1 MIAVPFAI
9 LVVLIVIG
17 MPIGFALLV
26 AAVATLYT
34 LGLAPITFI
43 PDVLEDSVQ
52 HFTLLAIPFF
62 LLAAELLTAGGLIDR
77 IFDLARALVG
87 RPWNAVLLI
96 AFVVAMFWHAT
107 LGLQVVIE
115 DYVHTRWK
123 EVSLLVLVK
132 FLAVL
137 GALASVLAVLRIALG
152 A

>member
-1 MIAVPFAI
+1 MSAKDLRHPIKRARGLGSAQSGVGHWWTQRITAAA
-9 LVVLIVIG
+9 LIV
-17 MPIGFALLV
+17 
-26 AAVATLYT
+26 
-34 LGLAPITFI
+34 LGLW
-43 PDVLEDSVQ
+43 
-52 HFTLLAIPFF
+52 F
-62 LLAAELLTAGGLIDR
+62 LVTILRVAHGDFAA
-77 IFDLARALVG
+77 ARALVA

-96 AFVVAMFWHAT
+96 ALVITMFWHAV